1 MRNLRNCSVLF
12 LLVLIIAAPG
22 ASIIKKGD
30 VLDIQVFEHPE
41 FSGRYTVNEDGC
53 IEYPLLTDQPVVNV
67 SITELMNDL
76 TFRLARHLD
85 NPLVLAS
92 IIDKPEITVT
102 VLGQVIN
109 PGPVQAFKGATIQE
123 VLKIAGGP
131 VPEIADLSRIKI
143 IHKDRA
149 AMPQMFDLDS
159 FLVNGDVS
167 NLPRLEADDIVIV
180 LAREKTRKLKVIGAV
195 QKPGLFTLD
204 VPINLFE
211 AVYLAGGPSEKADLS
226 RIRRF
231 TRQENG
237 KVTEEIIDIQ
247 GYIDKGRMDNIP
259 MVMEGDVIIVY
270 SKWFDWKM
278 LLTILNNT
286 LLIVVTIQTFAGAF
300 K

>member
-1 MRNLRNCSVLF
+1 
-12 LLVLIIAAPG
+12 
-22 ASIIKKGD
+22 
-30 VLDIQVFEHPE
+30 
-41 FSGRYTVNEDGC
+41 
-53 IEYPLLTDQPVVNV
+53 
-67 SITELMNDL
+67 
-76 TFRLARHLD
+76 
-85 NPLVLAS
+85 
-92 IIDKPEITVT
+92 
-102 VLGQVIN
+102 
-109 PGPVQAFKGATIQE
+109 
-123 VLKIAGGP
+123 
-131 VPEIADLSRIKI
+131 
-143 IHKDRA
+143 
-149 AMPQMFDLDS
+149 MPQMLDLDS

-270 SKWFDWKM
+270 SKWFDWKT